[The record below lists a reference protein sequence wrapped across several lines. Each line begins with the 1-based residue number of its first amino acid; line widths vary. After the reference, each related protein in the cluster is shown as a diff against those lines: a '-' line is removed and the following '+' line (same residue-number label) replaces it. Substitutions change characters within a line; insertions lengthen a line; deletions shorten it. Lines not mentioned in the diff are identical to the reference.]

1 MFFHVSM
8 LRKYLQ
14 DHIHMINHQI
24 LDVKHD
30 LTYED
35 TPMVILDRNIHGQR
49 NSFNQGSMVKPW
61 SGRVNLKKGR

>member
-1 MFFHVSM
+1 
-8 LRKYLQ
+8 
-14 DHIHMINHQI
+14 MINHQL

-49 NSFNQGSMVKPW
+49 NSFNQGAMVKPW
-61 SGRVNLKKGR
+61 SGRVNLKKGRWDEKTKHPSLFTNLR